1 MIDLLLFTIGLAG
14 VLAGAELLVRGASR
28 LAQRLGIA
36 PLVVG
41 LTVVAFGTSA
51 PELAITVRAAF
62 TDHAA
67 DLALG
72 NIVGSNIA
80 NILLVLGL
88 AALIAPIVVAHRL
101 IRIHVPMMLAASLLT
116 VLLAL
121 DGALGT
127 VDGAILLAGLAGYLA
142 LTLVRDRTPL
152 SAAAETA
159 PPAPLPR
166 AVAGLLLGIPL
177 LAGGAFLLV
186 DAAAALAAALG
197 ISDLVIGLTLV
208 AVGTSLPEIA
218 TTLAAYRLGD
228 RQMAVGN
235 LVGSN
240 IFNLLAV
247 LGVAALLAPEGVAVA
262 GAALAFDLP
271 VMLAVSFA
279 CLPVFFTGYTI
290 ARWEGGVF
298 LGYYAAYCAF
308 LFLAA
313 AQHQAL
319 GPFSAVMLGF
329 ALPLTVITLGV
340 GVTRQLRDRRR
351 GLYS

>member
-1 MIDLLLFTIGLAG
+1 MIDLLLFTAGLTG
-14 VLAGAELLVRGASR
+14 VIAGAEMLVRGAGQ
-28 LAQRLGIA
+28 LAGRFGLS
-36 PLVVG
+36 PLVIG

-51 PELAITVRAAF
+51 PELAITLRAAF

-72 NIVGSNIA
+72 NIAGSNIA

-88 AALIAPIVVAHRL
+88 AALIAPVVVAQRL
-101 IRIHVPMMLAASLLT
+101 IHLHVPVMIGASVLTLFLAR
-116 VLLAL
+116 
-121 DGALGT
+121 DGNLGA
-127 VDGAILLAGLAGYLA
+127 VDGAVLLTGLVGYLV
-142 LTLVRDRTPL
+142 LTLTRDRAQI
-152 SAAAETA
+152 SAETA
-159 PPAPLPR
+159 ATPAAPLPR
-166 AVAGLLLGIPL
+166 ALAGVALGIPL
-177 LAGGAFLLV
+177 LAVGAFILV
-186 DAAAALAAALG
+186 DAAAALAARLG

-218 TTLAAYRLGD
+218 ATVSAYRLGD

-247 LGVAALLAPEGVAVA
+247 LGLAALLAPEGVAVA
-262 GAALAFDLP
+262 AAAFAFDLP
-271 VMLAVSFA
+271 VMLAVAFA
-279 CLPVFFTGYTI
+279 CLPVFFTGHTV
-290 ARWEGGVF
+290 ARWEGALF
-298 LGYYAAYCAF
+298 LGYYAGYCAF

-329 ALPLTVITLGV
+329 VVPLTLITLAV
-340 GVTRQLRDRRR
+340 GVMRQLREHRR

>member
-1 MIDLLLFTIGLAG
+1 MTDLLLFAAGLAG
-14 VLAGAELLVRGASR
+14 VIAGAELLVRGASQ
-28 LAQRLGIA
+28 LARRLGLA
-36 PLVVG
+36 PLVIG

-51 PELAITVRAAF
+51 PELAITLRAAF

-72 NIVGSNIA
+72 NVVGSNIA

-88 AALIAPIVVAHRL
+88 AALIAPIVVARRL
-101 IRIHVPMMLAASLLT
+101 IRIHVPVMLAASLLT
-116 VLLAL
+116 LLLARDGTLAGL
-121 DGALGT
+121 DG
-127 VDGAILLAGLAGYLA
+127 VILLTGLAGYLA
-142 LTLVRDRTPL
+142 LTLARDRGQI
-152 SAAAETA
+152 AAEAEPSA
-159 PPAPLPR
+159 PARLPG
-166 AVAGLLLGIPL
+166 ALLRLVIGIPL
-177 LAGGAFLLV
+177 LAVGAFLLV

-218 TTLAAYRLGD
+218 TTVSAYRLGD

-247 LGVAALLAPEGVAVA
+247 LGLAALAAPGGVTVNA
-262 GAALAFDLP
+262 AALAFDLP
-271 VMLAVSFA
+271 VMLAVAFA
-279 CLPVFFTGYTI
+279 CLPVFFTGHTV
-290 ARWEGGVF
+290 ARWEGVLF

-329 ALPLTVITLGV
+329 VVPLTLITLAV
-340 GVTRQLRDRRR
+340 GVTRQLRDYRR